1 MAGTEKLKSFC
12 TLRKDEAAFYL
23 NELAKGL
30 LRNRVTVPVNDCCGL
45 MTVFEAFR
53 LDLKVGEREDRCQ
66 VDIRLSW
73 SKPLQDVAMGTAD
86 RDRGEKMEDAMMRK
100 VE

>member
-30 LRNRVTVPVNDCCGL
+30 LKNRVTVPVNDCARL
-45 MTVFEAFR
+45 MTAFGTFR
-53 LDLKVGEREDRCQ
+53 LDMKVGEREDRCQ
-66 VDIRLSW
+66 LDIRLSW
-73 SKPLQDVAMGTAD
+73 SKPAPGVAIGTGEHA
-86 RDRGEKMEDAMMRK
+86 RDGEMEKAMMPK
-100 VE
+100 GG